1 MYSLALD
8 RLSIPRIELT
18 YLACRI
24 AFLET
29 QERIVL
35 ARQFPETP
43 QEGFGY
49 LTEVPFLREVSPE
62 VQLDLLARTW
72 ERCSNDNA
80 PPFSMLE
87 ESILFAACERAVWC
101 LGCEESAVIE
111 GHLGSGPVSLAG
123 RSRNE
128 WQTLLWMYQFEFSPL
143 ADFLLLD
150 ELADLSPEEAEYA
163 RTDWGISR
171 EQTDPMFDVLAEW
184 RSSPGMYDRLAG
196 LLTRDEIETVR
207 ELSHH

>member
-1 MYSLALD
+1 MYSLALN
-8 RLSIPRIELT
+8 RLSVPRIELT

-62 VQLDLLARTW
+62 VQLDLLARAW
-72 ERCSNDNA
+72 ERCSTDNT

-101 LGCEESAVIE
+101 LGCEESDVIE
-111 GHLGSGPVSLAG
+111 RHLGSGPVSLAG

-128 WQTLLWMYQFEFSPL
+128 WQTLLQMYQFDVSPM

-150 ELADLSPEEAEYA
+150 ELADLSPEEAECA

-171 EQTDPMFDVLAEW
+171 EQTDPMFDVLSEW
-184 RSSPGMYDRLAG
+184 RSSPGMHDRLAG
-196 LLTRDEIETVR
+196 LLTPGEIETVR